1 LAAADGLLRD
11 AKALIEII
19 TSDAKHIGDLG
30 QIASLNR
37 YVYDYLRELRTDLAR
52 RPLKGQ

>member
-1 LAAADGLLRD
+1 MAAADGLLRD